1 VISVVAP
8 ENRDAGVR
16 YLLAISF
23 IMSAISGILI
33 PVIPVYA
40 FHLGATQF
48 VLGLI
53 GSVPAA
59 TYAAFTILLGGL
71 WDRLAK
77 KTPIIAFS
85 LLYSGVCLLFSFTVS
100 PLQIVILKV
109 LEGFSWSLFW
119 PPVEALIA
127 ERTTASDKMV
137 SSFGVSWSSGGA
149 LGVFLSGFALELN
162 RPKDIFRLAAFSS
175 LVLTL
180 TSFLAVKER
189 RTEKVEFKKRK
200 KVNSTTTKV
209 LLMHKEAWLSAVI
222 YAFGQNIIFALFPAY
237 AEIKSIPGLMIGL
250 YISLLIAGRTLAFW
264 IFGKIHIK
272 KISSI
277 GAALMSLGSLPM
289 AFITSVPMLAVG
301 SFSLGLG
308 AGLLYSAS
316 FKKVM
321 TADADKRGLYAGIF
335 EGSIGIGYL
344 SPVVAGALA
353 ERFLNA
359 PYILGSMGTACA
371 FIWFTLHP
379 FQEKNR

>member
-1 VISVVAP
+1 MVEP
-8 ENRDAGVR
+8 EKRDAGVR

-23 IMSAISGILI
+23 IMSAIFGILI
-33 PVIPVYA
+33 PVMPIYA
-40 FHLGATQF
+40 DDLGATPF

-53 GSVPAA
+53 GGVPAG
-59 TYAAFTILLGGL
+59 TYAAFTILLGRL

-77 KTPIIAFS
+77 KTPIIAFC
-85 LLYSGVCLLFSFTVS
+85 LLYAGVCFLFSFTVS
-100 PLQIVILKV
+100 PFQIVILKA

-137 SSFGVSWSSGGA
+137 SNFGLSWSSGAA
-149 LGVFLSGFALELN
+149 LGGLLSGFALELN
-162 RPKDIFRLAAFSS
+162 RPKDIFRLVSFSS
-175 LVLTL
+175 LVLAL
-180 TSFLAVKER
+180 TSLLLIKER
-189 RTEKVEFKKRK
+189 RTEKVEFRKRK
-200 KVNSTTTKV
+200 KANPTTTKI

-222 YAFGQNIIFALFPAY
+222 YAFGQNIVFSLFPPY
-237 AEIKSIPGLMIGL
+237 ATKIKSIPGLMIGV

-289 AFITSVPMLAVG
+289 AFTTSVPMLALS

-308 AGLLYSAS
+308 AGLLYSAA
-316 FKKVM
+316 FRKVV

-335 EGSIGIGYL
+335 EGTIGIGYL
-344 SPVVAGALA
+344 SPVFAGVLA

-359 PYILGSMGTACA
+359 PYILASTATACA
-371 FIWFTLHP
+371 FLWFTLRP
-379 FQEKNR
+379 SQEKKS